1 MDTHGAFE
9 EDPRNRFIF
18 DEILKFSNSVEAS
31 SIVVDVGAGQ
41 CELEMFF
48 QDSNYIGID
57 LAVGDDNWDFS
68 KLSVFGDVQQ
78 LPFESSFADAAL
90 NIWVMEHIPNPQSM
104 VDEMYRILKPGGK
117 VFLVVPFALHE
128 HQQPYDYYRYTRFG
142 VKHLFDTAG
151 FTNVN
156 VYSDSSEEFA
166 MGHEAYKWLSALSG
180 KLTMNDDQR
189 KNLDFALN
197 VSKSLMLAAGEQFPV
212 KTGDF
217 ALNWICTAEKRQS
230 FRF

>member
-1 MDTHGAFE
+1 MVETHDAFE
-9 EDPRNRFIF
+9 GDPRNKYIF
-18 DEILKFSNSVEAS
+18 DEIVNFSKSVETNSV
-31 SIVVDVGAGQ
+31 VVDVGAGQ
-41 CELEMFF
+41 CELELFF

-57 LAVGDDNWDFS
+57 LAVGNDNWDFS
-68 KLSVFGDVQQ
+68 KISVLGDVQQ
-78 LPFESSFADAAL
+78 LPFKNSFANAAL

-104 VDEMYRILKPGGK
+104 VDEMFRILKPGGK
-117 VFLVVPFALHE
+117 AFLVVPFALHE
-128 HQQPYDYYRYTRFG
+128 HQQPYDFYRYTRFG

-180 KLTMNDDQR
+180 KLSMNDEQR

-197 VSKSLMLAAGEQFPV
+197 VTKSLMLAAGEQFPA
-212 KTGDF
+212 KTGGF
-217 ALNWICTAEKRQS
+217 ALNWTCKADKKA
-230 FRF
+230 

>member
-1 MDTHGAFE
+1 MVETHGAFE
-9 EDPRNRFIF
+9 GDPRNKYIF
-18 DEILKFSNSVEAS
+18 DEIVNFSNSVETNS
-31 SIVVDVGAGQ
+31 VVVDVGAGQ

-57 LAVGDDNWDFS
+57 LAVGDEKWDFS
-68 KLSVFGDVQQ
+68 KISVLGDVQQ
-78 LPFESSFADAAL
+78 LPFKSSFANVAL

-104 VDEMYRILKPGGK
+104 VDEMFRILKPGGK

-128 HQQPYDYYRYTRFG
+128 HQQPHDFYRYTRFG
-142 VKHLFDTAG
+142 VRHLFDTAG

-180 KLTMNDDQR
+180 KLSMNDEQR

-197 VSKSLMLAAGEQFPV
+197 VTKSLMFAAAEQFPA
-212 KTGDF
+212 KTGGF
-217 ALNWICTAEKRQS
+217 ALNWICRADKKT
-230 FRF
+230 